1 MNDGSQRTTFA
12 SETRKYPG
20 CLSEEMEV
28 MSNTFNRVDQI
39 VSDIIEAIV
48 GNELKYQVGKTVYA
62 IKDSPIKE
70 QIHIYEKLNDF
81 NNMGKKALTI
91 SISYK
96 MCNYIVD

>member
-28 MSNTFNRVDQI
+28 MSNTFNNVDQI

-48 GNELKYQVGKTVYA
+48 GHELKYQVEKTVYA

-96 MCNYIVD
+96 ICNCK